1 MSTPNPTENPF
12 RRFFKHPPSAE
23 TDIEKAKLLFTEEL
37 LELMEKQDV
46 SRSELARRL
55 GVAPARVTSLMTGAN
70 NFTIETMVKIARAL
84 DAGIQVHLAP
94 KDCDTRWA
102 VFERTTVHQEFRV
115 ESIKETQ
122 PTNVF
127 VLYEV
132 AQNDRVKAA

>member
-70 NFTIETMVKIARAL
+70 NFTMETMVKIARAL

-102 VFERTTVHQEFRV
+102 VFDRSTVHKAFRM
-115 ESIKETQ
+115 Q
-122 PTNVF
+122 PPVPAPPATAF